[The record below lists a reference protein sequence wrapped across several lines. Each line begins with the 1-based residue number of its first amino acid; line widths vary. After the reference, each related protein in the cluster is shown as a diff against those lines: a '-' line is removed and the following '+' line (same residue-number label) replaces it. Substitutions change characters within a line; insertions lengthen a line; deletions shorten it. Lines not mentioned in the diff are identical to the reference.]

1 MESEKPSL
9 TLTPDLS
16 VPAQEPAPAPQP
28 AAELGEEASLTDE
41 EKAMVES
48 FASQIDIK
56 NPSMVLQY
64 GAGTQQKMASFS
76 EKALESVQTKD
87 LGEVGDMLT
96 DIVKELQSFDAVEED
111 KGGIFKIFR
120 KASDKID
127 NLKIKYSKVENNI
140 DSVVK
145 NLERHQIQLMKDISG
160 LDQLY

>member
-1 MESEKPSL
+1 MEIEKPSL

-64 GAGTQQKMASFS
+64 GAGTQQKMA
-76 EKALESVQTKD
+76 
-87 LGEVGDMLT
+87 
-96 DIVKELQSFDAVEED
+96 
-111 KGGIFKIFR
+111 
-120 KASDKID
+120 
-127 NLKIKYSKVENNI
+127 
-140 DSVVK
+140 
-145 NLERHQIQLMKDISG
+145 
-160 LDQLY
+160 